1 MQSEPVHYQLSVLIF
16 RFVDPQINMT
26 PDMLLSEKDQ
36 IPTARILAD
45 LLNHECIV
53 MLLVTQHTYIN
64 THTHT
69 CMHSSLTNDYNVR
82 KLELPGCLH
91 TS

>member
-45 LLNHECIV
+45 LLNHEYIV
-53 MLLVTQHTYIN
+53 MLLDVHKH

-69 CMHSSLTNDYNVR
+69 HACTPV
-82 KLELPGCLH
+82 
-91 TS
+91 